1 MSSSSESLSRDMSL
15 FDITMIGV
23 GAMIGA
29 GIFVLT
35 GKASGVAG
43 PALILAFSL
52 NGIVALLTAMVY
64 AELGSAIP
72 EAGGGYLWIKEGL
85 PGSNAFL
92 AGWMSWFAHAVAGA
106 LYALGFGAFISEIL
120 QMVMPVFMEQL
131 THFLGSFTFL
141 VTWTGL
147 EATGVEM
154 VNKCFGLGVA
164 LLFGYINFRGASET
178 GLAGNIVTVLKVIV
192 IGIFVLFGLKFMF
205 GADVV
210 YAFGVAEPS
219 QGNMGTTQLRP
230 FITEE
235 TGWIGI
241 LSAMG
246 FTFIAFEGYEIIVQ
260 AGEEVENPREN
271 IPKAVF
277 WSLTVVIPIYLLV
290 AFVLVGGTFSNM
302 IIGSV
307 ESAKLPRIVDGAKQK
322 VNRSN
327 RRQTRREALGLLAK
341 ETGDQSFISYRK
353 FSGSSG
359 GHGGGHGGGGETK
372 EVFQTAVAGL
382 KTFNAMSYQ
391 DAPDAVRQAYSEAT
405 WADIKIKNFEVLEH
419 IGELGLAEASRQF
432 VPFGMI
438 LILVGGLLS
447 TMSALNATT
456 FSSTR
461 VSFAMGRDKNL
472 PDQFAAI
479 HPETRTPYM
488 ALFWTV
494 VLICGMVLFVPIETV
509 AGAADV
515 MFLLLFFQVCIASI
529 TLRKKYG
536 DKLAYGYL
544 MPFFPVLPI
553 LAMIGML
560 AIAVFMVFEF
570 GVSVLLSV
578 VWIAVGFLIYRF
590 YAMQREREKDAP
602 PVIAE
607 ERPVEVKPH
616 SVLIPVADPDAAK
629 DHIRVGGRIARALD
643 SELILLHVVIVP
655 PQLPPSAGTEF
666 VQEARPVIDR
676 AREHAQESLDV
687 PVRTIMRVGHKPAK
701 AIIHTAMDQNTEY
714 LVMGWKGKVHK
725 KETVIGSN
733 IDDIL
738 LESNV
743 NSVVLQKNVN
753 RPARVL
759 VPLANPENAPLSLG
773 TANMMI
779 DEEADDPL
787 VQAIHITPEPLPE
800 KDREAFRERIREF
813 MEVTDGNPPETLFTE
828 DTPFALEFGSAEEIV
843 DEIVSRADGYDA
855 MVLGTSRGGFM
866 GRKVFGKIPRI
877 IAQRVQ
883 VPVVLVRPKEAEP
896 KFEMQQFFQFFHKL
910 EEMGNPSEQ
919 SRSS

>member
-1 MSSSSESLSRDMSL
+1 MSESQESLSRDMSL

-43 PALILAFSL
+43 PALILAFAL

-85 PGSNAFL
+85 PGANAFL

-106 LYALGFGAFISEIL
+106 LYALGFGAFITEIL
-120 QMVMPVFMEQL
+120 
-131 THFLGSFTFL
+131 HFSGLPMDSLAHLLGNVKF
-141 VTWTGL
+141 VVAWTGM
-147 EATGVEM
+147 EVTDAEM
-154 VNKCFGLGVA
+154 VYKFFGLVVA

-178 GLAGNIVTVLKVIV
+178 GLAGNIVTVAKVIV

-205 GADVV
+205 GADVLFS
-210 YAFGVAEPS
+210 AGSAEAG
-219 QGNMGTTQLRP
+219 QGNMGTEQLRP
-230 FITEE
+230 FITDE

-277 WSLTVVIPIYLLV
+277 WSLTIVIPIYLLV

-307 ESAKLPRIVDGAKQK
+307 QPAKMDKIVEGPSERRAKRVKALETLGYTTYQKLSASGG
-322 VNRSN
+322 
-327 RRQTRREALGLLAK
+327 EH
-341 ETGDQSFISYRK
+341 
-353 FSGSSG
+353 GSSAS
-359 GHGGGHGGGGETK
+359 GE
-372 EVFQTAVAGL
+372 EADAFDTAVSEL
-382 KTFNAMSYQ
+382 KTFNSMGYQ
-391 DAPDAVRQAYSEAT
+391 EAPATIKESFSEDE
-405 WADIKIKNFEVLEH
+405 WNEIKIRNFEVLEY
-419 IGELGLAEASRQF
+419 IGELGLARASQQF
-432 VPFGMI
+432 VPFGLI

-472 PDQFAAI
+472 PDQFGDI

-494 VLICGMVLFVPIETV
+494 ILICSMVLFVPIETV

-570 GVSVLLSV
+570 GLSVLLSV
-578 VWIAVGFLIYRF
+578 AWILVGFVIYRV
-590 YAMQREREKDAP
+590 YARKREREKEAP
-602 PVIAE
+602 PVLAE
-607 ERPVEVKPH
+607 ERPVDVKPH
-616 SVLIPVADPDAAK
+616 SVLIPVADPEAAK
-629 DHIRVGGRIARALD
+629 DHIRVGGRMARKLD
-643 SELILLHVVIVP
+643 SELILLHVITVP
-655 PQLPPSAGTEF
+655 PQLPPSAGSDF

-676 AREHAQESLDV
+676 ARDYAEEQFDI

-714 LVMGWKGKVHK
+714 LIMGWKGKVHH

-733 IDDIL
+733 IDNIMV
-738 LESNV
+738 ESNV
-743 NSVVLQKNVN
+743 NSIVMQKNVN
-753 RPARVL
+753 RPSRIL
-759 VPLANPENAPLSLG
+759 VPIANPENCSLALG
-773 TANMMI
+773 TASMLL
-779 DEEADDPL
+779 DEAAEEPQITALHLSDTEITEADK
-787 VQAIHITPEPLPE
+787 TE
-800 KDREAFRERIREF
+800 FRETIEEYR
-813 MEVTDGNPPETLFTE
+813 EVTDGTPPESLFTDDVPFTIE
-828 DTPFALEFGSAEEIV
+828 FDTTEAVV
-843 DEIVSRADGYDA
+843 DEIGRRSETYDT
-855 MVLGTSRGGFM
+855 VILGTSRGGWT
-866 GRKVFGKIPRI
+866 GRKVFGEIPTL
-877 IAQRVQ
+877 IAQEVEA
-883 VPVVLVRPKEAEP
+883 PVVLVREKEAGP
-896 KFEMQQFFQFFHKL
+896 RFEMQKFFQFFRRL
-910 EEMGNPSEQ
+910 EEMGNPQKTS
-919 SRSS
+919 